1 MAIGV
6 GTIDQLS
13 QIISQVVGPS
23 FLLGAVASFISML
36 FSRIELVL
44 DRIRAINAIPEHDAR
59 GMLRN
64 DLPRLVRRTLLL
76 HRSIQLAIAS
86 GVVTTLLIIMAFAV
100 AFFRSSHIV
109 GSALLFVIS
118 LSFFFASL
126 VVLARE
132 VSISVNDYDH
142 H

>member
-36 FSRIELVL
+36 FNRLQLVL
-44 DRIRAINAIPEHDAR
+44 DRIRAINAIPEHDNRA
-59 GMLRN
+59 MLHE
-64 DLPRLVRRTLLL
+64 DLPRLKRRIALL

-100 AFFRSSHIV
+100 AFFHSSHVV
-109 GSALLFVIS
+109 GSALLFVVS

-126 VVLARE
+126 LVLARE
-132 VSISVNDYDH
+132 VSISVSEYDH

>member
-1 MAIGV
+1 MTIGV

-36 FSRIELVL
+36 FNRMQVVL
-44 DRIRAINAIPEHDAR
+44 DRIRLINALPEAHTRAV
-59 GMLRN
+59 LRE
-64 DLPRLVRRTLLL
+64 DLPRLKARIRLL

-86 GVVTTLLIIMAFAV
+86 GVVTTMLIILAFAV
-100 AFFRSSHIV
+100 AFFRSSHVV
-109 GSALLFVIS
+109 GSAVLFVVS

-126 VVLARE
+126 LVLARE
-132 VSISVNDYDH
+132 VSISVSEYDH
-142 H
+142 L

>member
-1 MAIGV
+1 MSIGV

-36 FSRIELVL
+36 FSRMQVVL
-44 DRIRAINAIPEHDAR
+44 DRIRSINAIPQSDDRSVLHE
-59 GMLRN
+59 
-64 DLPRLVRRTLLL
+64 DLPRLKRRLHLL

-86 GVVTTLLIIMAFAV
+86 GIVTTLLIITAFAI
-100 AFFRSSHIV
+100 AFFHSSHIV
-109 GSALLFVIS
+109 GSALLFIVS

-126 VVLARE
+126 GVLARE
-132 VSISVNDYDH
+132 VSISVSDYDH
-142 H
+142 Y